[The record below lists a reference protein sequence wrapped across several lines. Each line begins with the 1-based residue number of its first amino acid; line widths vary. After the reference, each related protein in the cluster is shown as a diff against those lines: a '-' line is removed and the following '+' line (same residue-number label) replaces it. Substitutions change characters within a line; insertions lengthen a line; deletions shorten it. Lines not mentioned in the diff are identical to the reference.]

1 MRVSPVRLNKQSNN
15 LEKRAAKKKSSPV
28 VQNSNTHFAGY
39 NPQSLKEVFMA
50 KSVYDSWLMEK
61 VKPDDIALGKKI
73 VSYDFGVELS
83 NIVYRKYINTKLDY
97 SDMIQN
103 LRDKILEQNYEFTLS
118 VNWLVSNKKLNANNY
133 IVEHFDK
140 IIPSIKLL
148 GIEALVFAL
157 GMKQQRF
164 ENLLTDVER
173 YYSFS
178 PSSYQELL
186 MEMTNPTMTHLYTY
200 LQGEKSHIQAKMHGE
215 DNQEFMDLHSKN
227 KRRLEVLNHMVKQ
240 KKLEK
245 DTASV
250 KQLYQ
255 MITEIRRKEFE
266 SKSVDFKELE
276 KEMTKIKADIN
287 KLMQNSIKDPQKKI
301 ELFYVYKGHVNID
314 DLQKLNMLIKDKSEQ
329 GVLNYQ
335 KYLTN
340 ILADLYKL
348 SPEQKSVFEGLEFY
362 KTPYYTKLFQ
372 AAPREEVYAYGVQVQ
387 APPLQNGFYQ
397 QFLNLMTVVALET
410 NFMGNFK
417 DLLTV
422 ISKEDY
428 LQKAFDKLPQN
439 IETKNILSQNG
450 LKYDVWSTF
459 DAERDFIQID
469 DRTVV
474 KKVDMNDIKH
484 SLFLGNQ
491 ACCCTAVGSGSRS
504 GSAPSYPMNK
514 FIQAIELVVDGVV
527 AGNTMCYLAIIEG
540 KSYPSVTPDGL
551 GEIVVYDN
559 KKTNKLALILDN
571 MEVLKPYC
579 YEEKYLDAFIK
590 YAEKLIQDIGG
601 ESDMAI
607 YAGHRNKFA
616 MMDNYKKENLI
627 RMSVLGSSGEH
638 SLSIDSIANMPVNN
652 ESVSS
657 NKFYYGNF
665 YCIKP

>member
-1 MRVSPVRLNKQSNN
+1 MRVSPVSLNKSSN
-15 LEKRAAKKKSSPV
+15 KIDMSSIRK
-28 VQNSNTHFAGY
+28 NSTSGVRNSSVNFTGST
-39 NPQSLKEVFMA
+39 PQSLKDVFMA
-50 KSVYDSWLMEK
+50 KSVYDSWLSK
-61 VKPDDIALGKKI
+61 VNPANKTLGEKI
-73 VSYDFGVELS
+73 VSYDFGVELA
-83 NIVYRKYINTKLDY
+83 NAVYRKFVNTKMDY
-97 SDMIQN
+97 SDYIVQ

-118 VNWLVSNKKLNANNY
+118 HNWLVSNKKLNANNY
-133 IVEHFDK
+133 MIEHFDK

-148 GIEALVFAL
+148 GIETLIWAL

-178 PSSYQELL
+178 PISYQELL
-186 MEMTNPTMTHLYTY
+186 MEMTNPKMTHLYAY
-200 LQGEKSHIQAKMHGE
+200 LEGEKSNIQAKMHGE
-215 DNQEFMDLHSKN
+215 DNQEFLDLHSEN

-255 MITEIRRKEFE
+255 MITELRRKEFE
-266 SKSVDFKELE
+266 SKTADFKELE

-314 DLQKLNMLIKDKSEQ
+314 DLQKLNSLIKDKSEQ

-335 KYLTN
+335 EFLTN

-348 SPEQKSVFEGLEFY
+348 SPEQRSVFEGLEFY

-372 AAPREEVYAYGVQVQ
+372 AVPREQTYAYGVRVQ
-387 APPLQNGFYQ
+387 APQLQNGFYQ
-397 QFLNLMTVVALET
+397 QFLNLMNIVANET
-410 NFMGNFK
+410 DFNSECEN
-417 DLLTV
+417 LLTV
-422 ISKEDY
+422 ISKGDY
-428 LQKAFDKLPQN
+428 LQKVFDKLPQN
-439 IETKNILSQNG
+439 IETKNILKQNN

-459 DAERDFIQID
+459 DAKRDFIQID
-469 DRTVV
+469 DRTVI

-514 FIQAIELVVDGVV
+514 FIQAIELLVDGVV
-527 AGNTMCYLAIIEG
+527 AGNTMCYLATIDA
-540 KSYPSVTPDGL
+540 KSYPRVTQDGL
-551 GEIVVYDN
+551 GEIVVCDN
-559 KKTNKLALILDN
+559 EKTNKLALILDN

-601 ESDMAI
+601 KSDMAI

-616 MMDNYKKENLI
+616 MMDNFKKENLM
-627 RMSVLGSSGEH
+627 RMTILGTSGKQT
-638 SLSIDSIANMPVNN
+638 LSIDSIANMPVNN
-652 ESVSS
+652 GSVSFD
-657 NKFYYGNF
+657 KYYYGNF